1 MVTFHETW
9 SFQNLIGKTK
19 DLKLWQIVTIQFDE
33 ENIMPIFAFL
43 IVKKEEKW
51 SKKERR
57 KIYMFFFSV
66 KMTKF

>member
-19 DLKLWQIVTIQFDE
+19 DLKLLQIVTIQFDE

-51 SKKERR
+51 SKKEE
-57 KIYMFFFSV
+57 K
-66 KMTKF
+66 